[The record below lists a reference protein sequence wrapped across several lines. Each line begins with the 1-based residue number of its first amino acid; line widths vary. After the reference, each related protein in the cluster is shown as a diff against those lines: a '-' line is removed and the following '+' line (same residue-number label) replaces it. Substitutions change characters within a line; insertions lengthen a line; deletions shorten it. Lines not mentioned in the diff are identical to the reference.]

1 MPFVQSKKPVAKL
14 SVAGQQISASPPSP
28 YTGLSNQIGS
38 PTINKIA
45 QTAAMAKAA
54 AVAPKQPSAPRPPIR
69 RIQVRRPKFAK
80 VSPFTLPRAPQA
92 Y

>member
-1 MPFVQSKKPVAKL
+1 MPFKPTTKKLA
-14 SVAGQQISASPPSP
+14 VAGQQISAAPTSP

-38 PTINKIA
+38 PAINKIA

-54 AVAPKQPSAPRPPIR
+54 ALVPKPPSAPKSPIR
-69 RIQVRRPKFAK
+69 RIRVKRPKFGK
-80 VSPFTLPRAPQA
+80 VSPFSLPTTPPA